1 MEAVPAMALSGILG
15 YFLGAIPTGA
25 LVARAYGVDLT
36 THGSRRTGTAN
47 VLRTLGARAAMLVF
61 AGDFA
66 KGVAAV
72 LVARML
78 SDGAPWP
85 EVVANAAAVLGHS
98 FSPLL
103 GWRGGR
109 GVVTAMG
116 GLVVLWPQAA
126 LLSLI
131 VGSMTVAA
139 TRYIS
144 LGSMIGALAGGLSLI
159 AFAMSAGQGP
169 AYLAYGLLVP
179 LFLVLS
185 HRHNIE
191 RILSGTERK
200 LGEKA

>member
-1 MEAVPAMALSGILG
+1 
-15 YFLGAIPTGA
+15 
-25 LVARAYGVDLT
+25 
-36 THGSRRTGTAN
+36 
-47 VLRTLGARAAMLVF
+47 MLVF

-85 EVVANAAAVLGHS
+85 QVVANAAAVLGHS
-98 FSPLL
+98 FSPFL

-116 GLVVLWPQAA
+116 GLAVLWPQAA
-126 LLSLI
+126 LLSVI
-131 VGSMTVAA
+131 FGSMTVAA
-139 TRYIS
+139 TRYVS

-159 AFAMSAGQGP
+159 AFAVSAGQGP

-185 HRHNIE
+185 HRDNIE